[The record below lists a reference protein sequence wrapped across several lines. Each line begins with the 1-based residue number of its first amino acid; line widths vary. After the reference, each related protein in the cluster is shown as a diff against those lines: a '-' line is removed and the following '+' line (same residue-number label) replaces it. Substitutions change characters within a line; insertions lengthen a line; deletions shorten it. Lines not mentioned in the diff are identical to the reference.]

1 MPSQKLTERLTPLN
15 CGWRRFSVHV
25 LCDVRSG
32 GCTVARRHLWQS
44 VCTIILTS
52 APAPQM
58 RNRVRKMTISP
69 QNNTSIATKII
80 WIVSTV
86 YIYEISLAILNF
98 NQLMHD
104 KTSLS
109 RSNWPWSGLFD
120 VIKAKVYTCSF
131 KLTLIVF
138 SCSFYGHQDC
148 LNPPRL
154 ALDGHFEGE
163 FSSRD
168 RSPWTMTIQKTY
180 ISTHQLP
187 STDELRQFTVEL
199 ECFLCFWSIL

>member
-1 MPSQKLTERLTPLN
+1 M
-15 CGWRRFSVHV
+15 C
-25 LCDVRSG
+25 
-32 GCTVARRHLWQS
+32 
-44 VCTIILTS
+44 
-52 APAPQM
+52 
-58 RNRVRKMTISP
+58 NRVGKMTISP

-80 WIVSTV
+80 WVVSTV
-86 YIYEISLAILNF
+86 YMTEISLAILNF
-98 NQLMHD
+98 NQLMND
-104 KTSLS
+104 KICLS
-109 RSNWPWSGLFD
+109 GSNWPWSGPFD

>member
-1 MPSQKLTERLTPLN
+1 MAIRLHIYSHARP
-15 CGWRRFSVHV
+15 
-25 LCDVRSG
+25 RS
-32 GCTVARRHLWQS
+32 
-44 VCTIILTS
+44 TS
-52 APAPQM
+52 AQQSA
-58 RNRVRKMTISP
+58 
-69 QNNTSIATKII
+69 QNDHFTTKQHFHSHKII
-80 WIVSTV
+80 WVVSTV

-98 NQLMHD
+98 KQLMND

-138 SCSFYGHQDC
+138 SCSFYRHQDC

-154 ALDGHFEGE
+154 ALDGQFEGG

-168 RSPWTMTIQKTY
+168 RSPWTITIQKTY